1 MFSRVRS
8 SLWDTARGLSAF
20 AEQSLNQTVIRVAVT
35 GLSRAGKTVFLTSL
49 ITNLLALGKG
59 RDTLP
64 RLRAALTASG
74 TNRLRRVR
82 IARDDAISVPRFDF
96 ARKLSDLAAGVPSW
110 PAPSEEIALIALE
123 LEIDRVNPFTQRLGR
138 RRIRLE
144 LLDYPGE
151 WLLDLPLLSQSYRSW
166 SEHTLAEIAKPPRA
180 SAFAGFLDFVA
191 RLDPNGTANE
201 GVIRRGYEFYRSAL
215 RDCRTR
221 LGLRYLQPGWFLCP
235 GVHGEAPY
243 LWFFPLSHRRE
254 HGSPAT
260 LAGLLQKRF
269 EQYKRNARAEFFDTY
284 FTNFNRQIVLVD
296 VLSALHAGRAAFEDT
311 ERAIGEIAAHFR
323 YGANWRIARPFQKIA
338 GLGARIERVAF
349 AATKADHV
357 PALRRENLR
366 NLLRSMAESMRP
378 ANIGQPV
385 TYHVLA
391 SVMSTTDGT
400 VKADGRPVEVVYGV
414 PLGEERVRPYY
425 PGDVPSGRPPDS
437 FWTERFFELPVF
449 VPPRIDPNGA
459 MGIPHLGLDDI
470 MVSLLK
476 DVLR

>member
-1 MFSRVRS
+1 MLGRMGSMLR
-8 SLWDTARGLSAF
+8 DTARGLSAF
-20 AEQSLNQTVIRVAVT
+20 AEQSLNETVIRVAVT

-64 RLRAALTASG
+64 RLRAALTANG
-74 TNRLRRVR
+74 ANRLRQVR
-82 IARDDAISVPRFDF
+82 IAANGATSVPRFDF
-96 ARKLSDLAAGVPSW
+96 ARKLSDLAAGEPSW
-110 PAPSEEIALIALE
+110 PAPTEEIALIALE
-123 LEIDRVNPFTQRLGR
+123 LEIDRVNPLIQRLGR

-166 SEHTLAEIAKPPRA
+166 SEQTIAGITKPPRA

-191 RLDPNGTANE
+191 RLDPDGPVDEGT
-201 GVIRRGYEFYRSAL
+201 IRRGHEIYRAAL

-235 GVHGEAPY
+235 GVREEAPY
-243 LWFFPLSHRRE
+243 LWFFPLRHDRE
-254 HGSPAT
+254 YRSPRT
-260 LAGLLQKRF
+260 ISGLLRERF
-269 EQYKRNARAEFFDTY
+269 EQYKRNARAEFFDTH
-284 FTNFNRQIVLVD
+284 FTDFNRQIVLVD

-323 YGANWRIARPFQKIA
+323 YGVNWRIARPLQKIA
-338 GLGARIERVAF
+338 GIGARIERVAF

-378 ANIGQPV
+378 AAAGQAV

-400 VKADGRPVEVVYGV
+400 VKVEGRPIEVVFGV
-414 PLGEERVRPYY
+414 PLGQERVRPFY

-437 FWTERFFELPVF
+437 YWTERFFELPVF
-449 VPPRIDPNGA
+449 VPPRIDPSGA
-459 MGIPHLGLDDI
+459 AGIPHLGIDDI
-470 MVSLLK
+470 MVSLLR
-476 DVLR
+476 DVLQ

>member
-1 MFSRVRS
+1 MLSRVRS
-8 SLWDTARGLSAF
+8 TLRDAARGLSAF
-20 AEQSLNQTVIRVAVT
+20 AEQSLNETVIRVAVT

-49 ITNLLALGKG
+49 ITNLLALDKG

-64 RLRAALTASG
+64 RLRAALTANG
-74 TNRLRRVR
+74 ANRLHQVR
-82 IARDDAISVPRFDF
+82 IAREDAISVPRFDF

-110 PAPSEEIALIALE
+110 PTPTEEIALVALE
-123 LEIDRVNPFTQRLGR
+123 LEIDRVNPFIQRLGR

-166 SEHTLAEIAKPPRA
+166 SEQTISEIMKPPRA
-180 SAFAGFLDFVA
+180 SLFAGFLDFVA
-191 RLDPNGTANE
+191 RLDPDGPVDE
-201 GVIRRGYEFYRSAL
+201 EIIRRGHEIYRGAL

-235 GVHGEAPY
+235 GVREEAPY
-243 LWFFPLSHRRE
+243 LWFFPLPDHHERS
-254 HGSPAT
+254 SPST
-260 LAGLLQKRF
+260 LSGILQKRF
-269 EQYKRNARAEFFDTY
+269 EQYKRNMRAEFFDTH

-323 YGANWRIARPFQKIA
+323 YGANWRVARPLQKIA
-338 GLGARIERVAF
+338 GIGTRIERVAF

-366 NLLRSMAESMRP
+366 NLLRSMAESLHP
-378 ANIGQPV
+378 ANVGQAV
-385 TYHVLA
+385 THHVLA

-400 VKADGRPVEVVYGV
+400 VKIEGRPIEVVFGV
-414 PLGEERVRPYY
+414 PLGEERVRPFY

-449 VPPRIDPNGA
+449 VPPRIDPSGVV
-459 MGIPHLGLDDI
+459 GIPHLGIDDI

-476 DVLR
+476 DVIR